1 MWECYAIPVPFTIVT
16 NIRCTIATIVKYLQ
30 LLHFYGK
37 KLRHLWLL
45 DFSKCNWI
53 DLLSMGALRTFRK
66 WTTNGLTT
74 ISMYRV
80 YILAV
85 WHNHAIH
92 FYLFHC
98 DISLRWVSRHHR
110 YFNNMVRR
118 CMLCYGRRRLQP
130 YVIASFTYMHVYSFL
145 QLLLYFWHTSK
156 NISMRQVQSQN
167 LATCFFC

>member
-1 MWECYAIPVPFTIVT
+1 M
-16 NIRCTIATIVKYLQ
+16 
-30 LLHFYGK
+30 
-37 KLRHLWLL
+37 RHLWLL

-145 QLLLYFWHTSK
+145 QLLLYFWHTSR
-156 NISMRQVQSQN
+156 NISMRQVLSQT
-167 LATCFFC
+167 LTTCFFLLIFRQISFSECFSAPQK